1 LKDLPELPPHRIKGP
16 SAAVGVAAELAK
28 KHPLARQW
36 FFYHWSVVVLD
47 PDFSKEIYQNPVEFQ
62 KYGVLR
68 AFPHSF
74 AAKFFGT
81 NLITASYDE
90 WKRHR
95 KVANPVFEIQSIRK
109 FEPLFARKAEELQ
122 HELKPFEGQPIP
134 IQEWMQRFTL
144 DCLGITCFDVD
155 FHYVQDKNAL
165 YAVLYHRIMK
175 ELLAPHRNAAP
186 FKIYDLLPLPSNR
199 KLAQDIAQF
208 NQLMNQ
214 VLEKKKNAHEARI
227 DLCSQFID
235 ASTNQG
241 SEGLSTEEVRANLV
255 MFFLAGYDTTATS
268 LSSVLYHLA
277 ANPQIQEKVHEE
289 IENAVRGDTSEIDP
303 RASLELLNAV
313 IQEATR
319 LVPPVSRVTR
329 VTTRPMKLGN
339 YQIPKNMLVAIAIQT
354 IQRLEREWPD
364 PEKFDPTRFLKEG
377 ETDVARRSLA
387 WQAFSNGPRMCIG
400 RNFSMLEQ
408 RILISKFVLKY
419 HILLPE
425 QDPGRPVIAEAAGLN
440 KVTNS
445 IILKP
450 RM

>member
-1 LKDLPELPPHRIKGP
+1 
-16 SAAVGVAAELAK
+16 
-28 KHPLARQW
+28 
-36 FFYHWSVVVLD
+36 
-47 PDFSKEIYQNPVEFQ
+47 
-62 KYGVLR
+62 
-68 AFPHSF
+68 
-74 AAKFFGT
+74 
-81 NLITASYDE
+81 
-90 WKRHR
+90 
-95 KVANPVFEIQSIRK
+95 
-109 FEPLFARKAEELQ
+109 
-122 HELKPFEGQPIP
+122 
-134 IQEWMQRFTL
+134 
-144 DCLGITCFDVD
+144 
-155 FHYVQDKNAL
+155 
-165 YAVLYHRIMK
+165 
-175 ELLAPHRNAAP
+175 
-186 FKIYDLLPLPSNR
+186 
-199 KLAQDIAQF
+199 
-208 NQLMNQ
+208 
-214 VLEKKKNAHEARI
+214 
-227 DLCSQFID
+227 
-235 ASTNQG
+235 
-241 SEGLSTEEVRANLV
+241 